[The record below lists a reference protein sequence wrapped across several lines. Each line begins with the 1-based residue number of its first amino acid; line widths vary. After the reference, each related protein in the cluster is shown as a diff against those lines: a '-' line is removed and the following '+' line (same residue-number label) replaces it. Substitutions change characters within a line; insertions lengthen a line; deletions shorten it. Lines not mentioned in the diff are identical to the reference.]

1 MFSILLLIVLFIIF
15 LPIALVFAFFHVVT
29 LSFEKLGLPP
39 EIVFA
44 LLIFMLVGSFV
55 NIPLGRR
62 RLVEVQ
68 ETRFFGL
75 LRQTR
80 LRSQGL
86 SINLGGAIIP
96 IGLAVYLLWRVPL
109 KETLIATILLIL
121 ISYKLARF
129 IPNRGITLPILFPA
143 LFAAMFALILA
154 FDTAAPVAFISGVL
168 GVLIGADILHLP
180 RVLREGQGVMSIGG
194 AGVFDGIFFIAI
206 VATFLAGL

>member
-1 MFSILLLIVLFIIF
+1 MFSIFFLIVLFIIS
-15 LPIALVFAFFHVVT
+15 LPILLVFAFFHVVT

-55 NIPLGRR
+55 NIPLGRT

-80 LRSQGL
+80 LRAQGL
-86 SINLGGAIIP
+86 SVNLGGAIIP
-96 IGLAVYLLWRVPL
+96 LGLAIYLLPRVPL
-109 KETLIATILLIL
+109 QETLLATVLMVL

-129 IPNRGITLPILFPA
+129 IPNRGISLPFLLPP

-154 FDTAAPVAFISGVL
+154 FDAAAPVAFISGVF

-180 RVLREGQGVMSIGG
+180 RVLREGQGMMSIGG
-194 AGVFDGIFFIAI
+194 AGVFDGIFLVAI
-206 VATFLAGL
+206 VAAFLAGL